1 MDRTKVKNNLGVIFT
16 SWISKQN
23 PYSKVYKRRFMVLT
37 TEALHWFKRSEGY
50 DLFGEERGHLALDSI
65 LNVQSMKDESNIFL
79 IQSTDSKK
87 RYFQCDNEK
96 LSNEWITAIRS
107 AIKNYNDNIG
117 KNVRRSITSIISD
130 NLPINNNDDGG
141 DVNILFMSLKSLSK
155 LTEVVI
161 ARNPS
166 FGHIIIMPNV
176 QNDDICT
183 ISLSNGGYV
192 ELSATLLCS
201 YADNSVIHS
210 IPVQNVMLASSLNL
224 TFSYSAVGAV
234 INTNSS
240 NDKKKYDEILNI
252 IRLMISNESATIQL
266 MLDLMVLFVGLFSI
280 SSLTPNTSLVFVF
293 AYVLAGYNVYTIVNS
308 AVLEKNIVVGKK
320 INCIIHGHSFTSP
333 EEPIHIEDAIP
344 ERFIAGCGGN
354 MEEARRRWD
363 ITRHWRETEGLDKIL
378 QEEQPYFNIIKAHY
392 PHYHAGRGKN
402 GHVCYYERPGDLELD
417 ELISRG
423 INLDKM
429 LRHWLFVTEYQWEVL
444 LNGDP
449 LAKSI
454 AIIDVDN
461 VSLTDLAGDK
471 LDFLKKTISYANQHY
486 PERSYVIYIVNAP
499 SYFTWIWSFV
509 RPFVHENTQKKVH
522 ILSKKHTLEGLKE
535 HIDESQIPIYYG
547 GKLDYGTGNDSCRT
561 DGIDVLE
568 FNRYVEELNK
578 KCKRSTIIPFSDD
591 GIINSQQP
599 NFEIKVVDE
608 IPATPIPI
616 NTNSSVDSSAD
627 CFDNNSPKVTN
638 RYRLMSTS
646 VTPVKSK

>member
-1 MDRTKVKNNLGVIFT
+1 MDKTTKVKNNLGVIFT
-16 SWISKQN
+16 SWVTKQN

-37 TEALHWFKRSEGY
+37 TEALHWFKRAEGY
-50 DLFGEERGHLALDSI
+50 DLFGEERGHLVLDSI
-65 LNVQSMKDESNIFL
+65 LNVQSMKDEPNIYL

-87 RYFQCDNEK
+87 RYFQCDNEQ

-107 AIKNYNDNIG
+107 AIKNYNDNVG
-117 KNVRRSITSIISD
+117 KNIRRSSISSIVGD
-130 NLPINNNDDGG
+130 NLPSNHDDAG
-141 DVNILFMSLKSLSK
+141 DVNIIIVSLNSLSK

-166 FGHIIIMPNV
+166 FGHTIIISNV
-176 QNDDICT
+176 QNDDVCT

-192 ELSATLLCS
+192 ELSAAILCS
-201 YADNSVIHS
+201 YGEDGIIHNV
-210 IPVQNVMLASSLNL
+210 PVQNVMLASSLNL
-224 TFSYSAVGAV
+224 SFSFSTFG
-234 INTNSS
+234 TN
-240 NDKKKYDEILNI
+240 NIEKKKNKNDEILNI

-308 AVLEKNIVVGKK
+308 AVLEKNVVVGKK
-320 INCIIHGHSFTSP
+320 FNCIIHGHSFTSP
-333 EEPIHIEDAIP
+333 EEPIHTQDAIP
-344 ERFIAGCGGN
+344 ERFIVGCGN
-354 MEEARRRWD
+354 DMEEARRRWD

-378 QEEQPYFNIIKAHY
+378 LEEQPYFNIIKAHY

-402 GHVCYYERPGDLELD
+402 GHACYYERPGDLELD
-417 ELISRG
+417 ELMSRG

-454 AIIDVDN
+454 AIIDVHK

-486 PERSYVIYIVNAP
+486 PERSHVIYIVNAP
-499 SYFTWIWSFV
+499 SYFTWIWALI
-509 RPFVHENTQKKVH
+509 RPFVHENTQKKVR
-522 ILSKKHTLEGLKE
+522 ILSKKHTFEGLKE

-547 GKLDYGTGNDSCRT
+547 GKLDYGSGVDSCRT
-561 DGIDVLE
+561 DSVDVLE
-568 FNRYVEELNK
+568 FNRYVEELNQK
-578 KCKRSTIIPFSDD
+578 SKRNTIIPFSDNHD
-591 GIINSQQP
+591 GMKDSQQP
-599 NFEIKVVDE
+599 NFEITVADE
-608 IPATPIPI
+608 IPTTPMPMSS
-616 NTNSSVDSSAD
+616 NSNGNLIDDS
-627 CFDNNSPKVTN
+627 FDNSSPKVTN

-646 VTPVKSK
+646 VTPVKPK